1 MDIQDSGGMY
11 NVSPLF
17 ISNLNP
23 VASNPFRK
31 RDGASRSA
39 PIALVSCLNVI
50 NPRSAS
56 SISHLTN
63 TVMYFDTGNFNM
75 SGKTLVHIKI
85 FGKKYKK
92 NDKINTI
99 YIKLFLKLSR
109 DNIAP
114 IFFTDLT

>member
-1 MDIQDSGGMY
+1 
-11 NVSPLF
+11 
-17 ISNLNP
+17 
-23 VASNPFRK
+23 
-31 RDGASRSA
+31 
-39 PIALVSCLNVI
+39 
-50 NPRSAS
+50 
-56 SISHLTN
+56 
-63 TVMYFDTGNFNM
+63 
-75 SGKTLVHIKI
+75 I